1 MSQNLVSQHPTD
13 EQWTAVDAALQ
24 TIEDNLPALLG
35 LSATQ
40 VGRLYKMG
48 DKSEAFCRLALEVM
62 TSNPGVLARDF
73 DIEEMRRDLAA
84 HDALR
89 ARSVRLQK
97 LSEKVR
103 DTDIALGS
111 DVINAALEGYGML
124 KVAGKS
130 EGLSTLR
137 RALSARFAHGPS
149 EPAPES
155 PQPVPMAE
163 PA

>member
-13 EQWTAVDAALQ
+13 EQWAAVDAAMQ
-24 TIEDNLPALLG
+24 TIEDNLPALVA
-35 LSATQ
+35 LSATE

-73 DIEEMRRDLAA
+73 EIEEMRRDLAA

-89 ARSVRLQK
+89 ARSVRLPK
-97 LSEKVR
+97 LAEKVR

-124 KVAGKS
+124 EVAGKS

-137 RALSARFAHGPS
+137 RALSARFDHGPS
-149 EPAPES
+149 DPAPAS
-155 PQPVPMAE
+155 PQPVPLAE

>member
-1 MSQNLVSQHPTD
+1 MQ
-13 EQWTAVDAALQ
+13 A
-24 TIEDNLPALLG
+24 IEDNLPALLA
-35 LSATQ
+35 LSATE

-62 TSNPGVLARDF
+62 SNNPGVLARDF

-97 LSEKVR
+97 LAEKVR

-111 DVINAALEGYGML
+111 DVITAALEGYGML
-124 KVAGKS
+124 KVAGKG
-130 EGLSTLR
+130 EGLDTLR
-137 RALSARFAHGPS
+137 RALSSRFAHGPS
-149 EPAPES
+149 DPAPAA
-155 PQPVPMAE
+155 PQPVPLAE